1 MKKLLSIIVLGL
13 LLSGNTYAKKIIIEC
28 FGTYNDKTDFYGEKF
43 KNNFIIDDKKKTWKM
58 PTQIKPWQ
66 VFIINDKIVG
76 RLDRFKKDSPLCMS
90 NNRCGIGYHRLNRY
104 TGEYISLFA
113 DIKKSELMKFHDD
126 TGMFES
132 DEKFFNRAGLLIF
145 GQVASDPVAKESSIL
160 EESQC
165 KAGEKK
171 F

>member
-1 MKKLLSIIVLGL
+1 MKKLLSILVLVL
-13 LLSGNTYAKKIIIEC
+13 FFSGNAYAKKIIIEC
-28 FGTYNDKTDFYGEKF
+28 FGTYSDGAKF
-43 KNNFIIDDKKKTWKM
+43 KKNFIIDDKKKTWKM
-58 PTQIKPWQ
+58 PTQIKPWE

-76 RLDRFKKDSPLCMS
+76 RLDRFKKSSPACMS

-104 TGEYISLFA
+104 TGEYLSLFA
-113 DIKKSELMKFHDD
+113 DIKKSELMKFHED

-145 GQVASDPVAKESSIL
+145 GQVASDSGAKESSIL

>member
-1 MKKLLSIIVLGL
+1 MKKLFSTILVICL
-13 LLSGNTYAKKIIIEC
+13 LLSGNAYAKKIIIEC
-28 FGTYNDKTDFYGEKF
+28 FGTYSDGAKF

-58 PTQIKPWQ
+58 PTQIKPWE

-76 RLDRFKKDSPLCMS
+76 RLNRFKKDSPVCMS

>member
-1 MKKLLSIIVLGL
+1 MKKLFSTILVICL
-13 LLSGNTYAKKIIIEC
+13 LLSGNAYAKKIIIEC
-28 FGTYNDKTDFYGEKF
+28 FGTYSDGAKF
-43 KNNFIIDDKKKTWKM
+43 KKNFIIDDKKKTWKM
-58 PTQIKPWQ
+58 PTQIKPWE

-76 RLDRFKKDSPLCMS
+76 RLDGFKKKHPLCMS

-113 DIKKSELMKFHDD
+113 DIKKSELMKFHED

-145 GQVASDPVAKESSIL
+145 GQVASDPRAKELSIL